1 MGFDTFKIKEK
12 EMHDPAFREVL
23 LQHNEYNRKIYDF
36 VHQEGMAGRGVMLS
50 LTDCYRKTDYG
61 EPIVALKS
69 FILSPFVDKENV
81 EMVVKK
87 VLEAR
92 DLLASGKE

>member
-1 MGFDTFKIKEK
+1 
-12 EMHDPAFREVL
+12 
-23 LQHNEYNRKIYDF
+23 
-36 VHQEGMAGRGVMLS
+36 MAGRGVMLS

-92 DLLASGKE
+92 DLLESAKKIS